1 MLSRNGNW
9 RETALD
15 WRPIFLVPATR
26 HYCEQEREAQLGKI
40 ITFLFGGLTLKGVV
54 IDDDI
59 HCCTGVWVVHL
70 TRWSRV
76 KLWLFHKQRRHHE
89 HDSVRH

>member
-26 HYCEQEREAQLGKI
+26 HYCEQEREVQLGKI
-40 ITFLFGGLTLKGVV
+40 TIFSFG
-54 IDDDI
+54 
-59 HCCTGVWVVHL
+59 
-70 TRWSRV
+70 
-76 KLWLFHKQRRHHE
+76 
-89 HDSVRH
+89 DSH